1 MLSFLKVILHINFLA
16 HLCYSLIVLWH
27 RLIEG
32 FSHTASWQVS
42 FVNFFYAVFQ
52 LFSKLQENVACSW
65 FYSSGQTDTVRIF
78 VVHGK
83 MYSSQTSGRVNVFV
97 RSGAIKMFY
106 CCLFMNLP
114 RKINSRLDITS
125 VWIYE
130 NLRYLQ
136 KFQVR
141 FNILTLEVI
150 KKQLKVAS

>member
-1 MLSFLKVILHINFLA
+1 MNFLA

-27 RLIEG
+27 RWIEG
-32 FSHTASWQVS
+32 FSHTARKFFSLFLGWQVS

-52 LFSKLQENVACSW
+52 LFSQLQENVACSW
-65 FYSSGQTDTVRIF
+65 FYSSGQTDTVRIL

-83 MYSSQTSGRVNVFV
+83 IYSSQTSGRVNVFV
-97 RSGAIKMFY
+97 PSGAIKMFY
-106 CCLFMNLP
+106 CCLFMNLL
-114 RKINSRLDITS
+114 RKINSRLDTIS
-125 VWIYE
+125 VWIYK

-150 KKQLKVAS
+150 KKQFKVAS

>member
-1 MLSFLKVILHINFLA
+1 
-16 HLCYSLIVLWH
+16 
-27 RLIEG
+27 
-32 FSHTASWQVS
+32 
-42 FVNFFYAVFQ
+42 
-52 LFSKLQENVACSW
+52 
-65 FYSSGQTDTVRIF
+65 
-78 VVHGK
+78 
-83 MYSSQTSGRVNVFV
+83 
-97 RSGAIKMFY
+97 
-106 CCLFMNLP
+106 MNLP